1 MPLSRVGYACLPLG
15 SPGLRSPRTTVLRRA
30 TPERLR
36 ELIAWNLENLADT
49 LRYNVRQGFGLFRIG
64 TQFIPFGSHSAN
76 TLAWWEEFATELRR
90 VGDEARAHGLRL
102 SFHTTAF
109 VVLNSLQE
117 TVVTA
122 GLAEIEYQ
130 ARVLAA
136 MELDTS
142 HRVVVH
148 AGITRPTLAEA
159 RDRFCRALDRLSP
172 AARRRVVVEN
182 DETNWSVAE
191 VVELARAAG
200 IPVVFDAF
208 HHRVCGGAW
217 RDRPW
222 EAILADVFAT
232 WPAEAG
238 PPKVHFSSQDPAK
251 RPGAHGEYVDA
262 GELEEFLTAA
272 ARLQQPSDVMFE
284 AKAKDLA
291 VLRLAPVLQRHG
303 VRVGAD
309 ALAPTPRL
317 TPARSPGG

>member
-1 MPLSRVGYACLPLG
+1 MPACRWAALAAQPAHDG
-15 SPGLRSPRTTVLRRA
+15 AASATRSGCGA
-30 TPERLR
+30 DRL
-36 ELIAWNLENLADT
+36 NLENLADT

-130 ARVLAA
+130 ARCWQPWSWTPATA
-136 MELDTS
+136 WWCMPASPGQRWRRRATGS
-142 HRVVVH
+142 
-148 AGITRPTLAEA
+148 AGHWTGSA
-159 RDRFCRALDRLSP
+159 

-272 ARLQQPSDVMFE
+272 ARLQQPYDVMFE

-309 ALAPTPRL
+309 ALAPTLRL